1 MFRIYLKTLVRTL
14 KKNKLA
20 TAINV
25 VGLTIAFACAL
36 LLLLR
41 VYDEFSFD
49 KAYADKERIFK
60 VYNFGNAPEG
70 ERLSSSMPLP
80 LQAAIKAEQVGV
92 ERAALMNSGS
102 GQGIRYNGKTLA
114 LGTSLV
120 GADFLDI
127 FSLPV
132 RQGNRQNALSGTGNL
147 VLTSQAAEGVFGKE
161 DPIGKRVEVNIGG
174 QWTSLTVSAVL
185 ENIPRNSSLGFD
197 MLARIELFPDY
208 AAGANRW
215 DWWNSSLYVKIQA
228 GASQKTV
235 EAALRQLVAKY
246 YLGTIADVKKMGY
259 KQDAQGDYIGLRL
272 LPADAFHFDTQV
284 GAPDAINK
292 SFLYVL
298 LLVSCSILLIACFNF
313 VNLNIGISFTRT
325 KEIGIRKCLGAQR
338 KQVWLQV
345 WSESVFLIL
354 VSMIAGVGCAL
365 LFLKKFNQVFGAG
378 IEASL
383 LGHPLVIL
391 ALFLLVL
398 VISLLASGY
407 PSAVMASLKITEVLK
422 GKFSMKGKSVL
433 RNGLIVLQF
442 VIAIVLIS
450 ATLVVFR
457 QFQYL
462 RKAPLGYDTNALISI
477 PVKQADK
484 VTHTI
489 AKMRAILAA
498 QPSVIS
504 ISGSS
509 INFGVGMD
517 GGTNKHGMG
526 FEFEGK
532 QVRTNLLSADYDIV
546 KTLGVALKQ
555 GRDFSGTYASDTA
568 NNVIITESMAAQL
581 GVKDP
586 VGVSFVADS
595 AEAPWT
601 VVGVISDFQLYSMY
615 NKREP
620 LTIRMDPADPVNYL
634 LVRVVTQNPSATMDL
649 VKKAYRE
656 AEPGGDFNGSYVN
669 ENVDRWYRSEQQ
681 LAKMFMAAAAVAIIL
696 SCMGLFGMAFIVV
709 GQRTKEIGVRKVLGA
724 PVHNIAI
731 LISKEFIKPVVIA
744 ILIASPIALWALNK
758 WLQHFTY
765 RVPLTWWVFAAAGS
779 LAVLIAVIT
788 VSVQAIRAAIVN
800 PVKSL
805 RTE

>member
-1 MFRIYLKTLVRTL
+1 MRTL

-25 VGLTIAFACAL
+25 VGLTIAFACAI

-49 KAYADKERIFK
+49 QSYPDKERIFK
-60 VYNFGNAPEG
+60 VYNFGNAPDG
-70 ERLSSSMPLP
+70 DRLSSSMPLP
-80 LQAAIKAEQVGV
+80 LEEAIKTEKVGV
-92 ERAALMNSGS
+92 ELAALMANGE

-114 LGTSLV
+114 LGASLV
-120 GADFLDI
+120 GADFLNV
-127 FSLPV
+127 FSFPV
-132 RQGNRQNALSGTGNL
+132 RLGNRQTALSGTNSL
-147 VLTSQAAEGVFGKE
+147 VLTSRTAELVFGKE
-161 DPIGKRVEVNIGG
+161 DPVGKQVEVNIGDH
-174 QWTSLTVSAVL
+174 WRTLTVSAVL
-185 ENIPRNSSLGFD
+185 EDIARNTSLDFD

-208 AAGANRW
+208 AAARNRW
-215 DWWNSSLYVKIQA
+215 DWWNSNLYVKIRA
-228 GASQKTV
+228 GSSQKTV

-246 YLGTIADVKKMGY
+246 YIGTISDVKKMGY
-259 KQDAQGDYIGLRL
+259 KKDAQGDYMGLRL
-272 LPADAFHFDTQV
+272 LPADMLHFNTQV

-298 LLVSCSILLIACFNF
+298 LMVSCGILLIACFNF
-313 VNLNIGISFTRT
+313 VNLNIGVSFTRT

-345 WSESVFLIL
+345 WSESVFLIF

-365 LFLKKFNQVFGAG
+365 VFLKKFNQLFGATVN
-378 IEASL
+378 ASL
-383 LGHPLVIL
+383 LGHPFVIL
-391 ALFLLVL
+391 ALLLLIL
-398 VISLLASGY
+398 VISFLASGY
-407 PSAVMASLKITEVLK
+407 PSALMAGLKITEVLK
-422 GKFSMKGKSVL
+422 GKFSIKGRSSL

-442 VIAIVLIS
+442 VIAIVLIC
-450 ATLVVFR
+450 ATLVVFQ

-462 RKAPLGYDTNALISI
+462 RKAPLGYDTDALISI
-477 PVKQADK
+477 PVKQVDK
-484 VTHTI
+484 VKQTI
-489 AKMRAILAA
+489 AKMRAVLAT
-498 QPSVIS
+498 QPSVAS
-504 ISGSS
+504 VSGSS
-509 INFGVGMD
+509 INLGVGKD

-532 QVRTNLLSADYDIV
+532 QVRTNLLSADYDII

-555 GRDFSGTYASDTA
+555 GRDFSGTYASDTV
-568 NNVIITESMAAQL
+568 NNVIITESMATQL

-586 VGVSFVADS
+586 VGLSFVIDS

-634 LVRVVTQNPSATMDL
+634 LVRVVTRNPSVTMEL

-656 AEPGGDFNGSYVN
+656 AEPGADFNGSYVN

-681 LAKMFMAAAAVAIIL
+681 LAKMFMVAAAVAILL

-724 PVHNIAI
+724 SVRNIAA

-765 RVPLTWWVFAAAGS
+765 RVSLTWWVFAAAGA
-779 LAVLIAVIT
+779 LAVLIAIIT
-788 VSVQAIRAAIVN
+788 VSVQAIRAAVVN